1 MAASDAQKKAT
12 SRYKA
17 KHYKRVPL
25 ELSKEYY
32 DNKLKPAAEAAEES
46 VNGYIKKAIDMRIDS
61 EKDQAE

>member
-1 MAASDAQKKAT
+1 MPTSDAQKKAT
-12 SRYKA
+12 LKYKA

-32 DNKLKPAAEAAEES
+32 DTKLKPAADAAEES

-61 EKDQAE
+61 ENDQAD